1 MARLIGKLIGLII
14 NIIMIPFV
22 VMLAIPMGIL
32 KARRAQKSRLL
43 FTREEQALLAKA
55 QRAINM
61 ENNGLLSP
69 DRDLLEV
76 ARCIEDA
83 RCDYQIIKSR
93 ARFDESF
100 AEFLMPKIEDCH
112 VMDWDNVVRYFELS
126 RYLSSQPHQEPPG
139 VQDLVRTLQNYI
151 AGYKDEN
158 GFYPKNV
165 MLDHNVH
172 LMFVHA
178 GIYRNG
184 NDYFGETQIIPVV
197 NIEGGVT
204 WKVVDSAPAGKKF
217 DDFDDD
223 IPF

>member
-1 MARLIGKLIGLII
+1 MARLIGKIIGLII
-14 NIIMIPFV
+14 NIIMIPV
-22 VMLAIPMGIL
+22 VIVLAIPMGLL

-43 FTREEQALLAKA
+43 FTGEEQALLAKA
-55 QRAINM
+55 QRVINM

-93 ARFDESF
+93 ERFDASF
-100 AEFLMPKIEDCH
+100 AEFLMPKIEERH
-112 VMDWDNVVRYFELS
+112 VMDWDNVISYFELS
-126 RYLSSQPHQEPPG
+126 RFLSSQPHHEPPS
-139 VQDLVRTLQNYI
+139 VQDLVRALQNYI
-151 AGYKDEN
+151 AGYKYEN
-158 GFYPKNV
+158 GFYPKNI

-172 LMFVHA
+172 MMFAHA

-184 NDYFGETQIIPVV
+184 SDYFGETQMIPVA

-204 WKVVDSAPAGKKF
+204 WKAVDPAPVDNKF